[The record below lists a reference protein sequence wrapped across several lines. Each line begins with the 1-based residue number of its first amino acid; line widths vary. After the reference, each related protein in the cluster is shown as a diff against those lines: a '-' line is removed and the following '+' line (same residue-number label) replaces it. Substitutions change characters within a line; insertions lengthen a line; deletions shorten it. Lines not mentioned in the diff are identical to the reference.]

1 MAQAATP
8 RQDNTTTLS
17 AVESDLLYE
26 VVDGQIVE
34 KEPMG
39 AYEILVGSFLNTC
52 LDGFA
57 RANNCGRA
65 VSEML
70 FDFGTRLSQRRPDV
84 AYVSYDRW
92 PRGNGVCR
100 GRKPGRSFLSLRSK

>member
-1 MAQAATP
+1 MTQGATP
-8 RQDNTTTLS
+8 RQAHTALS
-17 AVESDLLYE
+17 SVESDLLYE

-34 KEPMG
+34 KEAIG

-70 FDFGTRLSQRRPDV
+70 FDFGAGTWTAAAVQLLPPHNSPTLLR
-84 AYVSYDRW
+84 
-92 PRGNGVCR
+92 
-100 GRKPGRSFLSLRSK
+100 SLRRHY